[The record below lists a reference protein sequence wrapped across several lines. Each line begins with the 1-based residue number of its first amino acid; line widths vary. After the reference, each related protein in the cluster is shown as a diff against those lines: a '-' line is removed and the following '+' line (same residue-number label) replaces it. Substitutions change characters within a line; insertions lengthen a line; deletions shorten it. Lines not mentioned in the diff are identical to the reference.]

1 MTGVRAFI
9 VAGLGLFAL
18 GLSACTEFS
27 APVDSVKKPVA
38 RPNISTP
45 SDAPAPPRVARPTS
59 EASALL
65 RSYLNQVQGAQLSQ
79 GLLRRDGGGADTPF
93 TNTMLARNFENI
105 AFFNEYDGNFSSRGG
120 PSPLRRWAAPVRMD
134 IIFGDSVPPSQ
145 RNSDTSNVR
154 SYAARLG
161 RVTGH
166 PVSMSKNPNFIVV
179 IAGEDDRA
187 EALAAAAARV
197 PGITAASLAPL
208 NNLPRDTYCVVA
220 AYAGGSGTN
229 TYTAALAI
237 IRAENPSLLRLSCI
251 HEELAQGM
259 GLANDSPNAR
269 PSIFND
275 DDEFALLT
283 RQDELLLKMLYDPR
297 LRTGMNADQARPI
310 VQTIA
315 SELTGGGPV

>member
-1 MTGVRAFI
+1 MIGARKILAVS
-9 VAGLGLFAL
+9 LGLIAL
-18 GLSACTEFS
+18 GLSACTDLS
-27 APVDSVKKPVA
+27 SPVNTVKTPVA
-38 RPNISTP
+38 RPDLPTQSN
-45 SDAPAPPRVARPTS
+45 APAPPRVARPTS
-59 EASALL
+59 EASASL

-79 GLLRRDGGGADTPF
+79 GLLRRDGGGIDTPF
-93 TNTMLARNFENI
+93 TNTMLARNFEQI
-105 AFFNEYDGNFSSRGG
+105 AFYNEYDGNFSGRGG

-145 RNSDTSNVR
+145 RNSDASNVR
-154 SYAARLG
+154 NYAARLG

-166 PVSMSKNPNFIVV
+166 PVTMSKNANFIVV

-187 EALAAAAARV
+187 EALATAAARV

-220 AYAGGSGTN
+220 AYAAGNGVN
-229 TYTAALAI
+229 TYTTALAV

-297 LRTGMNADQARPI
+297 LRIGMNADQARPT
-310 VQTIA
+310 VQKIA
-315 SELTGGGPV
+315 SELTSSGPV